1 MRLIDA
7 DLMSEAIRRVKESS
21 DRIADRVYCD
31 YVLKMLDR
39 MKTVDAAPVQYA
51 EWIKTD
57 YKPRFYKKCSNCGW
71 RVNKNEYPNYCP
83 NCGAKMD
90 GGEGK

>member
-51 EWIKTD
+51 D
-57 YKPRFYKKCSNCGW
+57 KKCSNCGW

-90 GGEGK
+90 